1 MWHRRHEGDLEP
13 RASSDAGEGNDP
25 NADVG
30 GDGDGDGDEVLEVQ
44 LDCEQF
50 TVDLIKAR
58 LASEGV
64 EVLQSSMATM
74 TAMRGPLS
82 RGSTGFGTTSPI
94 AFRRSDLAA
103 VEVALRD
110 AGLL

>member
-13 RASSDAGEGNDP
+13 RASSDAGEGDDP

-30 GDGDGDGDEVLEVQ
+30 GDGDEVLEVQ

-64 EVLQSSMATM
+64 EVLQSPLATM

-82 RGSTGFGTTSPI
+82 RASTGFGTTSPI
-94 AFRRSDLAA
+94 AFRRSDAPA